1 MLTPQ
6 SISNQKINY
15 PLWED
20 RGIEV
25 WIKRLDQV
33 HPLASGNKF
42 FKLKYNLERA
52 ISENHDTILTF
63 GGAYSN
69 HIYATAA
76 AAKSLG
82 LHSIGIIRGEET
94 LPLNPTLASAK
105 ENGMRVD
112 YVDREAYRR
121 KTEPEFLQALQEKFG
136 NFYLIP
142 EGGNNAEA
150 IKGTSEIL
158 EEKDSE
164 FTHITCSIGT
174 GGTFTGLVN
183 SIEEQQTLLGFSS
196 LKGDFIHEEI
206 KNLLKS
212 HQVVSK
218 GKYQILDQF
227 HFGGYG
233 KVNADLIEFVKWF
246 YKEFEIVL
254 EPIYTGKMIYGL
266 FEMIKNKTIES
277 NSKILIIHTGG
288 LQGLAGFNH
297 RFGTSLP
304 L

>member
-1 MLTPQ
+1 MLIPQ
-6 SISNQKINY
+6 SISTQKINY
-15 PLWED
+15 PLWVN
-20 RGIEV
+20 RNIEV
-25 WIKRLDQV
+25 WVKRLDQV

-42 FKLKYNLERA
+42 FKLKYNLEQA

-105 ENGMRVD
+105 ENGMTIH
-112 YVDREAYRR
+112 YVAREAYRK
-121 KTEPEFLQALQEKFG
+121 KTEPEFLLSLKEKFG

-142 EGGNNAEA
+142 EGGTNAEA

-164 FTHITCSIGT
+164 FTHIACSIGT
-174 GGTFTGLVN
+174 GGTFAGIAN
-183 SIEEQQTLLGFSS
+183 SIEEHQMLLGFSS

-206 KNLLKS
+206 KDLLQNQ
-212 HQVVSK
+212 QVTPM

-233 KVNADLIEFVKWF
+233 KVNADLIDFVKWF
-246 YKEFEIVL
+246 YKEFEIAL

-266 FEMIKNKTIES
+266 FELIKNETIES
-277 NSKILIIHTGG
+277 DSKILIIHTGG